1 MNNSN
6 YNSRPAVQSSQR
18 IQPQMQQ
25 RMQPQMQDRIQPQMQ
40 PQMKQRMQPQMQE
53 RMQPQMQQ
61 SMQPQMQQRMQPQ
74 MQSQM
79 QPQMQQRTRSQ
90 PVKIGAEDQYVLYY
104 SNFCINCKDFMN
116 ILCKAPI
123 YNKFTKIN
131 VSEGTVNI
139 PPFIKSVPTI
149 LVPNSSKPLVGEEV
163 FKWLEEISEQRMN
176 GKDQSIIPYHPDE
189 MDGVLGDNYSYLDV
203 KDTDQPM
210 EHNFVYIKKA
220 EQKIETPPE
229 ESFIS
234 TKPKSTQDINS
245 SNRPPFPQAPQR
257 QMPQGI
263 QSHENSLMSPMIPQ
277 SSGSSGDGKN
287 VEDAYNELLARRK
300 VESTNESNTQNNQL

>member
-25 RMQPQMQDRIQPQMQ
+25 RSQPQMQDRMQPQMQ

-53 RMQPQMQQ
+53 RMQPQMQ
-61 SMQPQMQQRMQPQ
+61 PQTQQR
-74 MQSQM
+74 M

-189 MDGVLGDNYSYLDV
+189 MDGVLGDNYSYLDI

-210 EHNFVYIKKA
+210 EHNFVYIKK
-220 EQKIETPPE
+220 QILI
-229 ESFIS
+229 F
-234 TKPKSTQDINS
+234 Q
-245 SNRPPFPQAPQR
+245 
-257 QMPQGI
+257 
-263 QSHENSLMSPMIPQ
+263 
-277 SSGSSGDGKN
+277 
-287 VEDAYNELLARRK
+287 
-300 VESTNESNTQNNQL
+300 